1 MRFSKLKINGFKGF
15 ADPVEL
21 PIRDGLSGI
30 VGPNGCGKSNL
41 VEAIGWV
48 MGENR
53 PTAMRGGAMEDVIF
67 SGSATRPAGALAEV
81 ELIIDNQDRSAPF
94 SFNDDDELAVSRRIE
109 REHGSSF
116 RANGRDVR
124 WRDLQLLFADSASGA
139 RSSALVSQ
147 GRTNEIINSKPAAR
161 KGILEEAAGI
171 GGLHHRRH
179 EAELKLSATE
189 QNLART
195 SDVLEQLRSQV
206 ASLNRQARQARRY
219 RKLGEQLRTAEF
231 LLLYLVWRR
240 AAGEAAESQASQVH
254 RTDETKRLQRE
265 ANRASLQRSELEERL
280 EPLRTE
286 AAAFDAALQR
296 MRAESEHIEIQETN
310 ARQAAAALRGQIA
323 ELSEGIDREA
333 GLRTDACD
341 RIERLDELRATLL
354 RQGEGHEE
362 RFEDASCRLSESAD
376 ALAALER
383 ELDLSN
389 RRIAEIQSARDAAER
404 SWDSAKRTLALCRE
418 REKSAASRVAAG
430 EARLAEATISV
441 KSADGARSDAE
452 RYADDAEIHV
462 ERSESARASALT
474 GLTESKRRLSE
485 ADSRLGAL
493 RSEQTELCKLVR
505 EDTED
510 EARLLNHVKVAP
522 GYEAAFGAAL
532 GDDIF
537 APLGKNGTAKGW
549 RELEPYEEQRA
560 LPDSVEPLA
569 AFVQAPPLLRRR
581 LSQTG
586 LAQSDDIARLQPR
599 LLPGQR
605 LVTTDGE
612 LCRWDGFVFSGEE
625 SPEPAALRLRQLNRL
640 KALTAEMTATEKEA
654 ERLRGLCGQLAAKF
668 SALDKADKEARTSR
682 LRADEALSAAS
693 RDLSR
698 AEADSSIAEMTLDS
712 LRGDRSR
719 ASEETRTAEAA
730 FLEAEA
736 AVAGLEDPA
745 SARLVAAGLRQSVG
759 AARENTLEARSA
771 KASLEREQSDRV
783 ARLAGAAD
791 ELETW
796 RARMEQA
803 GRRIADLTGR
813 RDRLEEERPVV
824 EEAPGRIAVR
834 KQALASEISAAEE
847 RCRRAADALRVID
860 NETREAAKA
869 AAEADR
875 RAARSL
881 ELKGRADADAAH
893 SAERLLEAV
902 GRISEKTG
910 SSPDE
915 LAERLKLNTSSLPEP
930 ELQEIEVN
938 RLRRS
943 RDSLG
948 AVNLMAEQDIIELQ
962 TEIDELD
969 GERADLEKA
978 VAKLRRTISGLNR
991 EGRERLLTAFEAVN
1005 ENFKDLFTQLFGGG
1019 KARLELV
1026 EGDDPLDT
1034 GLEILCHPPGKRFS
1048 TISLLSGGEQTLTAV
1063 ALIFAFFLANPAPVC
1078 VLDEVDAPLDDS
1090 NVSKFCELMG
1100 TIVRRTETRFLVIT
1114 HNPITMAYMDR
1125 LYGITMQEKGVSRLV
1140 SVDLGE
1146 AEKLAA

>member
-67 SGSATRPAGALAEV
+67 SGSAARPAGALAEV
-81 ELIIDNQDRSAPF
+81 ELVIDNQDRSAPF
-94 SFNDDDELAVSRRIE
+94 SFNDDDELVVSRRIE

-139 RSSALVSQ
+139 RSSALVNQ

-171 GGLHHRRH
+171 SGLHHRRH
-179 EAELKLSATE
+179 EAELKLSATG

-195 SDVLEQLRSQV
+195 SDVLDHLRSQV
-206 ASLNRQARQARRY
+206 ATLNRQARQARRY
-219 RKLGEQLRTAEF
+219 RQLGEQLRTAEC
-231 LLLYLVWRR
+231 LLLYLVWRK
-240 AAGEAAESQASQVH
+240 ASEEAVETQSSQTH
-254 RTDETKRLQRE
+254 RTAETKRLQRE

-286 AAAFDAALQR
+286 SAAFDAALQR
-296 MRAESEHIEIQETN
+296 MRAESEHIETQESN
-310 ARQAAAALRGQIA
+310 ARQAVDALHGQIA

-333 GLRTDACD
+333 ELKTDACD
-341 RIERLDELRATLL
+341 RIERLNELRAALL
-354 RQGEGHEE
+354 RQGQGHQEKL
-362 RFEDASCRLSESAD
+362 EDMSFRLSESAD

-383 ELDLSN
+383 ELDVSN
-389 RRIAEIQSARDAAER
+389 RRIAEIQSVRDVAVR
-404 SWDSAKRTLALCRE
+404 NWDSAKKTLAVCGE
-418 REKSAASRVAAG
+418 REKSAVSRVAVG

-452 RYADDAEIHV
+452 RFVDDAEILL
-462 ERSESARASALT
+462 EKSESARASALT
-474 GLTESKRRLSE
+474 GLTENEGRLSE

-493 RSEQTELCKLVR
+493 RSEETELRKLVR

-510 EARLLNHVKVAP
+510 AAQLLNHVKVEP

-537 APLGKNGTAKGW
+537 APLRKNGSAKGW
-549 RELEPYEEQRA
+549 RELEPYDEQHT

-569 AFVQAPPLLRRR
+569 VFVQAPPLLQRR

-586 LAQSDDIARLQPR
+586 LAQTEDIARLQPH
-599 LLPGQR
+599 LKPGQR
-605 LVTTDGE
+605 LVTTDGD
-612 LCRWDGFVFSGEE
+612 LCRWDGFVFSGAE

-640 KALTAEMTATEKEA
+640 NDLTAEISTIEREA
-654 ERLRGLCGQLAAKF
+654 ERLRDLCGQLAAEF
-668 SALDKADKEARTSR
+668 SAMDKADKDARVSR
-682 LRADEALSAAS
+682 LRADEALAAAN
-693 RDLSR
+693 RDLST

-712 LRGDRSR
+712 LRGDRNR

-745 SARLVAAGLRQSVG
+745 SAQLVAAGLLQSVA

-771 KASLEREQSDRV
+771 KASLEREQSERV
-783 ARLAGAAD
+783 GRLAGAAD

-796 RARMEQA
+796 RARREQA
-803 GRRIADLTGR
+803 SRRISDLTGR
-813 RDRLEEERPVV
+813 RGRLEEERPAV
-824 EEAPGRIAVR
+824 EEVPGQLVVR
-834 KQALASEISAAEE
+834 KLALASEIAAAEE
-847 RCRRAADALRVID
+847 RCRRAADALRAAD
-860 NETREAAKA
+860 NEAREAAKA
-869 AAEADR
+869 AAESDR
-875 RAARSL
+875 LAARSL

-902 GRISEKTG
+902 GRIDEKTG
-910 SSPDE
+910 GSPDE
-915 LAERLKLNTSSLPEP
+915 LAARLKLDTSSLPDP

-943 RDSLG
+943 RDSIG

-969 GERADLEKA
+969 RERADLEEA
-978 VAKLRRTISGLNR
+978 VAKLRRTISGLNK

-1078 VLDEVDAPLDDS
+1078 VLDEIDAPLDDS
-1090 NVSKFCELMG
+1090 NVSKFCDLMA
-1100 TIVRRTETRFLVIT
+1100 TIVRRTHTRFLVIT

-1125 LYGITMQEKGVSRLV
+1125 LYGVTMQEKGVSRLV